1 MLSVEKLI
9 RSLEAYEQW
18 KKKKA
23 EPLDQV
29 IPMEIKDEKAQ
40 NTQVRGQERGI
51 RKNGREGRR
60 FGQDGEKEQSGQKNM
75 DKHLSLW
82 GSFVRI

>member
-1 MLSVEKLI
+1 
-9 RSLEAYEQW
+9 
-18 KKKKA
+18 
-23 EPLDQV
+23 
-29 IPMEIKDEKAQ
+29 MEIKDEKAQ